1 MSRKRW
7 IAALALAAIVLSLTA
22 CGKEETEDM
31 AENDVDFNIEEQQ
44 DPGFSGTLGDV
55 NSVGA
60 EGEPVYE
67 EDGGVAYEIDPVT
80 LERIS
85 GPLDIDTHEPIDGI
99 EEETLTGNDETTM
112 AEEPSLDTFDEPTDT
127 ASSNPLAVDEPE
139 EVEEPANDTTPE
151 ITSDTAG
158 FTEATEYTK
167 LPNTGKFLE
176 DD

>member
-1 MSRKRW
+1 MGSKRW
-7 IAALALAAIVLSLTA
+7 VAVLASICLVLSLTA
-22 CGKEETEDM
+22 CREEVADDSTSD
-31 AENDVDFNIEEQQ
+31 DVEFNIERQQ
-44 DPGFSGTLGDV
+44 DPGFSETLGDV

-85 GPLDIDTHEPIDGI
+85 GPLDIDTHEPVEEDVEGALA
-99 EEETLTGNDETTM
+99 ENEESEETIAPDLDSL
-112 AEEPSLDTFDEPTDT
+112 EEPSESQVP
-127 ASSNPLAVDEPE
+127 NPLAVDEPE
-139 EVEEPANDTTPE
+139 DTAVESPTQE
-151 ITSDTAG
+151 ITSETAG
-158 FTEATEYTK
+158 FTEVTEYTK